1 MSEEKGTRRE
11 SGKRHHTGTVEERHH
26 TRGSGE
32 KSRRDESRQ
41 RGTERQS
48 QRYHFCG
55 LWIENKDNKPRRR
68 NDGTTKWR
76 LE

>member
-11 SGKRHHTGTVEERHH
+11 SGKRHHTGTVEEGHH

-48 QRYHFCG
+48 QRYHFSG
-55 LWIENKDNKPRRR
+55 HRIENKDNKPRCR